1 VPPNQSNLIAHLSGG
16 RPGYAFRLFQNP
28 DQLTLR
34 NAYLDDLQILLSE
47 NRVERF
53 EYADAMAK
61 NNDTFRETL
70 KVWLSFWRDVML
82 RAGYSSAQITNID
95 RAETIDEIANNLELN
110 EAHELVVSL
119 ERIFDQLDHNV
130 NPRLAVEV
138 FMLDLPYT

>member
-1 VPPNQSNLIAHLSGG
+1 MT
-16 RPGYAFRLFQNP
+16 R
-28 DQLTLR
+28 
-34 NAYLDDLQILLSE
+34 
-47 NRVERF
+47 
-53 EYADAMAK
+53 

-95 RAETIDEIANNLELN
+95 RSETIDELANKLELN
-110 EAHELVVSL
+110 KAHEIVLSL
-119 ERIFDQLDHNV
+119 EQIFDQLDHNV

>member
-1 VPPNQSNLIAHLSGG
+1 MT
-16 RPGYAFRLFQNP
+16 R
-28 DQLTLR
+28 
-34 NAYLDDLQILLSE
+34 
-47 NRVERF
+47 
-53 EYADAMAK
+53 

-95 RAETIDEIANNLELN
+95 QAETIDELANKLELN
-110 EAHELVVSL
+110 KAHEIVLSL
-119 ERIFDQLDHNV
+119 EQIFDQLDHNV